1 MPGRREHPAEPGA
14 DRDARQLLRAFA
26 SPDSYVLVLLLI
38 LITYALS
45 AGLSTSWAASLVI
58 VVQIVTVWV
67 ALRASRARRSARVL
81 ASCALALSALAAV
94 ANLFFHGQIEGG
106 TVAAWVSCLLY
117 LIAPL
122 SIVWHLILRRVVDGV
137 TLVGAI
143 DAYLMAGMFFA
154 FLYHSVGLTQQM
166 PPFFGSQGNG
176 SFPQDLFFSFTTLTT
191 TGYGNLVPAANPGQ
205 TFAVLEMV
213 IGQLFLVTAV
223 GKVVSAWRPG
233 QGRKRLRE
241 GSSDELRSPIEA
253 GIRSIR
259 KCRAWACQHP
269 PRPCRPAG
277 FGSCLAY
284 SQFAQFAQPDS
295 RAGRRDP
302 ARVLQK
308 GNQFSGGSSPPQV
321 TSTAPRGG
329 VYRF

>member
-1 MPGRREHPAEPGA
+1 MMQGRPEQPAEPDA
-14 DRDARQLLRAFA
+14 DGDARQILQAFA
-26 SPDSYVLVLLLI
+26 SPDSYGLVLLLI
-38 LITYALS
+38 LVTYGLS
-45 AGLSTSWAASLVI
+45 AGLSSSWAPSLVI

-67 ALRASRARRSARVL
+67 ALRASQARRPARVL
-81 ASCALALSALAAV
+81 SSCALAVSALAAV

-106 TVAAWVSCLLY
+106 TVASWVSSLLY

-122 SIVWHLILRRVVDGV
+122 SIVWHLIVRRVVDGV

-166 PPFFGSQGNG
+166 PPFFGSQGHG
-176 SFPQDLFFSFTTLTT
+176 TFPQDLFFSFTTLTT

-223 GKVVSAWRPG
+223 GKVVSTWRPG
-233 QGRKRLRE
+233 QGRKGLRE

-253 GIRSIR
+253 GHRVDSQ
-259 KCRAWACQHP
+259 CRARACQHP
-269 PRPCRPAG
+269 PRSCRRIGLCSYLA
-277 FGSCLAY
+277 FG
-284 SQFAQFAQPDS
+284 QIAQFGQPDS
-295 RAGRRDP
+295 PGLAASDPDPRA
-302 ARVLQK
+302 L
-308 GNQFSGGSSPPQV
+308 
-321 TSTAPRGG
+321 
-329 VYRF
+329 

>member
-1 MPGRREHPAEPGA
+1 MPGRREQPAEPGA
-14 DRDARQLLRAFA
+14 DRDARQLLHAFA

-94 ANLFFHGQIEGG
+94 ANLFFRDQIDGG
-106 TVAAWVSCLLY
+106 TVASWVSCLLY

-166 PPFFGSQGNG
+166 PPFFGSQGHG
-176 SFPQDLFFSFTTLTT
+176 SFPQDLSFSFTTLTT

-223 GKVVSAWRPG
+223 GKVVSTWRPG

-259 KCRAWACQHP
+259 NAGPGRAT
-269 PRPCRPAG
+269 PAQAM
-277 FGSCLAY
+277 S
-284 SQFAQFAQPDS
+284 
-295 RAGRRDP
+295 AGR
-302 ARVLQK
+302 
-308 GNQFSGGSSPPQV
+308 FWIMSGIQSNRSVRAAGLPGWPQ
-321 TSTAPRGG
+321 SRSYAQWLSQPSAPD
-329 VYRF
+329 

>member
-1 MPGRREHPAEPGA
+1 MPGRREQPAEPAA
-14 DRDARQLLRAFA
+14 DRDARQLLHAFA
-26 SPDSYVLVLLLI
+26 APDSYGLVLLLI
-38 LITYALS
+38 LVTYGLS

-166 PPFFGSQGNG
+166 PPFFGSQGHG
-176 SFPQDLFFSFTTLTT
+176 TFPQDLFFSFTTLTT

-223 GKVVSAWRPG
+223 GKVVSTWRPG

-241 GSSDELRSPIEA
+241 GSSDELRYPNRSCHPVDPQMPGPGVPAPAQAMSA
-253 GIRSIR
+253 GRFLIMSGIHSNRPV
-259 KCRAWACQHP
+259 RA
-269 PRPCRPAG
+269 AG
-277 FGSCLAY
+277 FPGW
-284 SQFAQFAQPDS
+284 
-295 RAGRRDP
+295 
-302 ARVLQK
+302 
-308 GNQFSGGSSPPQV
+308 PP
-321 TSTAPRGG
+321 
-329 VYRF
+329 